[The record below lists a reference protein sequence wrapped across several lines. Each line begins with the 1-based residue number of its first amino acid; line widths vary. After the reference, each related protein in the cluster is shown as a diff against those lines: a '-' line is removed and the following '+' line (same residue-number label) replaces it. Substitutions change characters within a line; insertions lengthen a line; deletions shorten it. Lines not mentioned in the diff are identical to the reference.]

1 MTAPIDIRP
10 VETKRDL
17 KRFITLA
24 ERIYYGHPHWVAP
37 LLVERLEFLD
47 REKNPFFKHAD
58 VELFTAFQHGDPVG
72 RISAHISHTHN
83 DYQKEKTGFFGFF
96 DCIDDYTVAERLLQ
110 TAAEW
115 VQGKGMDRLRGPA
128 NFTTNH
134 EVGLLVDGFD
144 RPPVIMMTYNYK
156 YYATF
161 IEKFGFAKVMDLYA
175 YYTDDQNPTPERVV
189 RVMERAKKRSGCTVR
204 HVDFSKFDD
213 EIALIKGI
221 YNGAWADNWGFV
233 PLTEEEFD
241 FAAKDMKQIADED
254 LILIA
259 EDEGRPVG
267 FLMALPDFN
276 QVLIKLKGRLLPF
289 GIIKLLWHTK
299 VRRAANGARVL
310 TMGILPEYRKR
321 GIDNILN
328 YEIFERGTKLGYRW
342 GEMSWILENNDM
354 MNRVAENLGHTRY
367 KTYRMYD
374 YNLA

>member
-1 MTAPIDIRP
+1 
-10 VETKRDL
+10 
-17 KRFITLA
+17 
-24 ERIYYGHPHWVAP
+24 
-37 LLVERLEFLD
+37 
-47 REKNPFFKHAD
+47 
-58 VELFTAFQHGDPVG
+58 
-72 RISAHISHTHN
+72 
-83 DYQKEKTGFFGFF
+83 
-96 DCIDDYTVAERLLQ
+96 
-110 TAAEW
+110 
-115 VQGKGMDRLRGPA
+115 
-128 NFTTNH
+128 
-134 EVGLLVDGFD
+134 
-144 RPPVIMMTYNYK
+144 
-156 YYATF
+156 
-161 IEKFGFAKVMDLYA
+161 MDLYA

-204 HVDFSKFDD
+204 HVDFSNFDR

-241 FAAKDMKQIADED
+241 FTAKDMKQIADED
-254 LILIA
+254 MILIA

-289 GIIKLLWHTK
+289 GIIKLLWFTK

-342 GEMSWILENNDM
+342 GELSWVLENNEM

-367 KTYRMYD
+367 KTYRVYD
-374 YNLA
+374 YDLG